1 MAAGNP
7 RRPAGYYV
15 HGLDGPTV
23 VVPAWFARWLEL
35 HTDLDG
41 QRVNRRGMDPAVDEV
56 LVALH
61 FVAMHAASTHTSAPG
76 STPPPAPEA
85 PQDLPLTVSELAERV
100 GITGRAIRQAITAG
114 RLPAHRSGHRWFID
128 RADAET
134 YRRTRAA

>member
-1 MAAGNP
+1 MSHP
-7 RRPAGYYV
+7 RRPAAYYV

-23 VVPAWFARWLEL
+23 AVPAWFARWLEL
-35 HTDLDG
+35 NTDLDR
-41 QRVNRRGMDPAVDEV
+41 QRVNRRGMDPAADEA

-61 FVAMHAASTHTSAPG
+61 FAAMHAASTNTSAPG
-76 STPPPAPEA
+76 STPPPTPEV

-100 GITGRAIRQAITAG
+100 GITGRAIRHAITGG
-114 RLPAHRSGHRWFID
+114 RLPAHRVADRWLID

>member
-1 MAAGNP
+1 MSNP
-7 RRPAGYYV
+7 RRPAANYV

-23 VVPAWFARWLEL
+23 VMPAWFARWLEL
-35 HTDLDG
+35 HTDLDR

-61 FVAMHAASTHTSAPG
+61 YLALHAASTHTSAPG
-76 STPPPAPEA
+76 STRPPAPEV
-85 PQDLPLTVSELAERV
+85 PQDLPVTVSELAERV
-100 GITGRAIRQAITAG
+100 GITGRAVRHAITAG
-114 RLPAHRSGHRWFID
+114 RLPAHRVADRWLID